1 MTSTDQ
7 IADQSGEYGTDYASA
22 IAVIGMAG
30 RFPGA
35 HSVAELWRNVL
46 DGVKGLREFT
56 DEELIA
62 AGADPG
68 QLADPRYVRV
78 GGSVPDPDLFDAS
91 VFGINPREAESMNPQ
106 HRLFLESTWESLESA
121 GYCPTEMPGQVGV
134 FAGCG
139 FPDYIVQN
147 ISHLTTEPGG
157 ALLIAVGN
165 ERDSLASLVSYK
177 LGLRGPAI
185 GVQTFCSTSMVA
197 VHLACQSLLTYEC
210 DIAVAGGAYIPLPQ
224 PTGYLYEQGGI
235 TSPDG
240 VVRSFDAEA
249 NGTVMGSGVGA
260 VTLKRMSEA
269 IEDGDIIHAVIL
281 GSAVNNDGRV
291 RAGYTA
297 PGVDGE
303 AEVIELALG
312 VAGVK
317 PNDIGYVEC
326 HATGTTLGDSIE
338 LAALNRVFA
347 ADRETPCVLS
357 TLKPSIGHLDRA
369 SGVTGLMRA
378 SLQVK
383 HGVLPGT
390 PNYSAP
396 NPALVGTQDRFAVL
410 SEHQPW
416 PAGSQPRRAGVSSF
430 GLGGTNAHVILE
442 QPPVRPER
450 PHRAGPHLLTVSAVN
465 EAALAAVTDRLRQH
479 LAEHPELD
487 LADVAYTL
495 QVSRGGFALRR
506 AVVCADGTDALA
518 ALADASRW
526 IDGKTQRRN
535 PKVELTAGPDVPAG
549 WWSELAA
556 EIGRLTERTATDA
569 DPDAVLAALG
579 EAFTGWGIRVS
590 APGTAA
596 AGTMAD
602 ADSVLVGPTA
612 GQAAA
617 EWLLATVAKLWQ
629 AGCTIDWATLHRG
642 LGRRV
647 ELPTYAF
654 QRTRY
659 WVEAKAGVNVPD
671 VWWSVPGNNART
683 YDRSQWTYLPT
694 WQQTPR
700 SVPDLDEQLRL
711 AGPWLAFVAE
721 ERGEA
726 VVDRLLRAGAEVI
739 TVRPG
744 EAFDCDDAGDFTV
757 RISAGEDFAE
767 LLRSLPVSP
776 RAILHGF
783 SLASPEADADPTAHF
798 DAAQDRGFYSVLAL
812 ASQLVDDTGAAPR
825 AELVLLT
832 AGAVGVVGSDL
843 RHPEHAGLSA
853 LGVSLAQENARL
865 RCRTIDV
872 DPVPDGHAAALDQ
885 LAGQVLTAS
894 IGQHEGPVAV
904 RSGEIWQRRYQPHP
918 VAEPAE
924 LSGPI
929 RPGDTVLIT
938 GGLGDVGLL
947 LARHLAG
954 NYGCKLVLTAR
965 SPLPERAQ
973 WPQWLANPP
982 ADSERTVRHIRNI
995 LDLEE
1000 RGAEVLAMSADV
1012 ANFAQMQSVVDAA
1025 VAHFGRID
1033 AVVHGAGVQDS
1044 RYFNFAHLLDRASC
1058 EAHFAAK
1065 VKGFHVLQQVLGDQA
1080 RDRRIT
1086 MSSLAAVLGGMALSA
1101 YAAANA
1107 ALDGYARQ
1115 ARWSDAGQWITIDWD
1130 TWNVDPDRLE
1140 GHGPGVTDYAMSPA
1154 EAIDIFERTL
1164 AAGAEVGQLV
1174 ISTGSLAN
1182 RLEQWVTGDL
1192 HEAAE
1197 EDDTDTRQRHPRP
1210 ELSTPYVQPAEGA
1223 EATLAEIW
1231 SRVLGIDPIGAVDN
1245 FFELGGHSLI
1255 AIDLTARIRKAFG
1268 ASVPVTGLLEC
1279 PTVRQLAVLLASGG
1293 AEPAEAS
1300 DEASADGSSVD
1311 EPSVAEASVAGASA
1325 AEASVAGADREG
1337 DDDATA

>member
-1 MTSTDQ
+1 MTNPDT
-7 IADQSGEYGTDYASA
+7 ETDYGSA
-22 IAVIGMAG
+22 VAVIGMAG

-35 HSVAELWRNVL
+35 RSVAELWHNL
-46 DGVKGLREFT
+46 QDGVKGLREYT

-91 VFGINPREAESMNPQ
+91 VFGINPREAATMNPQ
-106 HRLFLESTWESLESA
+106 HRLFLETSWESLESA

-134 FAGCG
+134 FAGSG

-147 ISHLTTEPGG
+147 ISHMTAEPGG
-157 ALLIAVGN
+157 GLLIAVGN

-177 LGLRGPAI
+177 LGLRGPSI

-210 DIAVAGGAYIPLPQ
+210 DVAIAGGTFIPLPQ
-224 PTGYLYEQGGI
+224 PSGYLYEQGGI

-269 IEDGDIIHAVIL
+269 IADGDIIHSVIL
-281 GSAVNNDGRV
+281 GSATNNDGRV

-326 HATGTTLGDSIE
+326 HATGTSLGDSIE

-347 ADRETPCVLS
+347 TDRETPCVLS

-369 SGVTGLMRA
+369 SGVAGLMRA

-383 HGVLPGT
+383 HGLLPGT
-390 PNYSAP
+390 PNYSSP
-396 NPALVGTQDRFAVL
+396 NQALAGVPDRFTVL
-410 SEHQPW
+410 SEHQAW
-416 PAGSQPRRAGVSSF
+416 PEGPEPRRAGVSSF
-430 GLGGTNAHVILE
+430 GLGGTNAHVVLE

-450 PHRAGPHLLTVSAVN
+450 PHRQGPHLLSFSAISD
-465 EAALAAVTDRLRQH
+465 AALSDVTDRLRAH
-479 LAEHPELD
+479 LIEHPEQD

-506 AVVCADGTDALA
+506 AVVVTDLADAVD

-526 IDGKTQRRN
+526 IDGKTSRRN
-535 PKVELTAGPDVPAG
+535 PKVSLAAGPEVSDEWLTALAT
-549 WWSELAA
+549 ELA
-556 EIGRLTERTATDA
+556 RLTERTAA
-569 DPDAVLAALG
+569 GDPASTLTALG
-579 EAFTGWGIRVS
+579 EAFTGWGIRLV
-590 APGTAA
+590 TD
-596 AGTMAD
+596 D
-602 ADSVLVGPTA
+602 AEAEPVLVAPATEES
-612 GQAAA
+612 AAS
-617 EWLLATVAKLWQ
+617 WLLATLARLWQ
-629 AGCTIDWATLHRG
+629 AGCTIDWPALH
-642 LGRRV
+642 LGQGWRV

-654 QRTRY
+654 QRHRY
-659 WVEAKAGVNVPD
+659 WVEPKEK
-671 VWWSVPGNNART
+671 GNSLEPASTGRT
-683 YDRSQWTYLPT
+683 FDRSQWTYLPG
-694 WQQTPR
+694 WQLAPR
-700 SVPDLDEQLRL
+700 SMRNLDEEVRL

-726 VVDRLLRAGAEVI
+726 VVERLLQAGAEVI

-744 EAFDCDDAGDFTV
+744 ESFDLDDAGDYTIRV
-757 RISAGEDFAE
+757 NESEDYAALIQS
-767 LLRSLPVSP
+767 LLVSP

-783 SLASPEADADPTAHF
+783 SLASPAGEGLEHF
-798 DAAQDRGFYSVLAL
+798 AAEQERGFYSVLAL
-812 ASQLVDDTGAAPR
+812 ASQLVDETGMAPR

-832 AGAVGVVGSDL
+832 AGASGVVGSDL
-843 RHPEHAGLSA
+843 QHPEHSGLSA
-853 LGVSLAQENARL
+853 LGVSLAQENPRL

-872 DPVPDGHAAALDQ
+872 DPVPDAHSGALDQ
-885 LAGQVLTAS
+885 LAGQVLTATVTP
-894 IGQHEGPVAV
+894 HDGPVAV
-904 RSGEIWQRRYQPHP
+904 RSGELWLRRYQPYP
-918 VAEPAE
+918 TAE
-924 LSGPI
+924 LTDETRPI
-929 RPGDTVLIT
+929 QHGDTVLIT
-938 GGLGDVGLL
+938 GGLGDIGLL
-947 LARHLAG
+947 LGRHFAA

-965 SPLPERAQ
+965 SPLPDRAD
-973 WPQWLANPP
+973 WEQWLAEPP

-1012 ANFAQMQSVVDAA
+1012 GDEASMQAVVDAA
-1025 VAHFGRID
+1025 VAKFGKID
-1033 AVVHGAGVQDS
+1033 VVVHGAGVQDD
-1044 RYFNFAHLLDRASC
+1044 RFFNFAHLLDRVSC

-1065 VKGFHVLQQVLGDQA
+1065 VAGFQVLQKVLGDQA
-1080 RDRRIT
+1080 ADRRLT
-1086 MSSLAAVLGGMALSA
+1086 MSSIAAILGGMALSV

-1107 ALDGYARQ
+1107 ALDGYVRQ
-1115 ARWSDAGQWITIDWD
+1115 ARRSDEGRWISINWD
-1130 TWNVDPDRLE
+1130 TWNITAERLE
-1140 GHGPGVTDYAMSPA
+1140 GHGPGVTDYAMSPP
-1154 EAIDIFERTL
+1154 EAIDTFERVL
-1164 AAGAEVGQLV
+1164 AAGADVGHLV
-1174 ISTGSLAN
+1174 ISTGSLTT
-1182 RLEQWVTGDL
+1182 RLETWVTGDL
-1192 HEAAE
+1192 HGSG
-1197 EDDTDTRQRHPRP
+1197 DDDDADLRERHPRP
-1210 ELSTPYVQPAEGA
+1210 DLGTPFVQPAEGA

-1231 SRVLGIDPIGAVDN
+1231 SRVLGIEPIGALDN

-1268 ASVPVTGLLEC
+1268 ALVPVTGLLEC
-1279 PTVRQLAVLLASGG
+1279 PTVRQLAVLLTTGG
-1293 AEPAEAS
+1293 AESGEASESSDGAEFAESSEAPEAETAETVQAEAS
-1300 DEASADGSSVD
+1300 EA
-1311 EPSVAEASVAGASA
+1311 
-1325 AEASVAGADREG
+1325 EG
-1337 DDDATA
+1337 DDDASA